1 MTIKNYRGAGEAAGV
16 TASALP
22 VGDGAGAAV
31 REIGAAGAAEIGPSP
46 TAAGVEGAI
55 PEL

>member
-22 VGDGAGAAV
+22 VGDRAGP
-31 REIGAAGAAEIGPSP
+31 AGAAEIGPSP
-46 TAAGVEGAI
+46 APAGAEGAI